1 MPARLGQHFLKRGSV
16 LAKIAAAAC
25 PSRESLVIEIGAG
38 RGALT
43 KELLG
48 RAERLVAIEADKAL
62 SERLRERFSAA
73 ENLTVIHAD
82 VLSVDLAQWGPAVVA
97 GNLPYYITSPILR
110 QTLELGALLKR
121 AVFLVQ
127 KEVAQR
133 LTAAPGSRE
142 YGLLTVITQLRADV
156 RVLFSVP
163 PAAFSPPPKVESAV
177 VVLTPKP
184 EQSGPMLSEPGFVE
198 FLGRCFRQKR
208 KTLRNNLKGAYERR
222 LLDGMAAAGR
232 RAEQQSIE
240 ELFELYQ
247 QLKSAKS

>member
-1 MPARLGQHFLKRGSV
+1 MPARLGQHFLKRGSI

-25 PSRESLVIEIGAG
+25 PSREPLVIEIGAG

-43 KELLG
+43 RELLG
-48 RAERLVAIEADKAL
+48 RAERLVAIEADKSLA
-62 SERLRERFSAA
+62 EHLRERFSGA

-82 VLSVDLAQWGPAVVA
+82 VLSLDLAQWGPAVVA

-110 QTLELGALLKR
+110 QTLELGPLLKR

-133 LTAAPGSRE
+133 LTAGPGSRD

-156 RVLFSVP
+156 QVLFSVP
-163 PAAFSPPPKVESAV
+163 PAAFSPPPKVDSAV

-198 FLGRCFRQKR
+198 FLGLCFRQKR
-208 KTLRNNLKGAYERR
+208 KTLRNNLKGVYDVR
-222 LLDGMAAAGR
+222 LLDRVAAAGR

-240 ELFELYQ
+240 ELFGLYQ
-247 QLKSAKS
+247 QLKAAKS